1 VGCAVS
7 KAVSFSRMPRVPLI
21 FDPEG
26 DDGLSADLLEEE

>member
-1 VGCAVS
+1 MCGLES
-7 KAVSFSRMPRVPLI
+7 GFILRMPRVPLI